1 MKKIILFVF
10 ITLTFANQF
19 FAQTDEKIAIV
30 DSMANLYSDYY
41 GFCGTVLIEKNG
53 EILLNKG
60 YGYASYELDIK
71 ASDSTKYQINSIT
84 KGFTRVVFDHLVNEG
99 KINYNDKLIK
109 YLPEIGQDKGNK
121 IKIKHLL
128 IHQTGLQEK
137 FLDDISRETR
147 LFQIKEISKLELNFE
162 PGTKEEYCNLNYTI
176 LGLIIERVSGYDL
189 ASAFEEFI
197 FKPLG
202 IKSASLDNAER
213 MLTNMA
219 IPHYVNQ
226 VNQTDKYI
234 HVYPKNNGKGY
245 AAGGII
251 MTTEDLLKW
260 AKAYHSNAFNLETE
274 NLENNTSKRY
284 GKAYDNYSVG
294 WTIDGEKIKY
304 AEVDGIGDGF
314 RSLYLYFPD
323 DDITIMYLTNSYYF
337 PSDYTS
343 SRNIVLY
350 DNIIYN
356 AANIML
362 GRSYQLPKP
371 TVGQILIEKAK
382 KGSNATQLISKYK
395 ELNKRKDNFVFDV
408 KQLNKLAYFLMENN
422 RHDDALKIL
431 NLNKKSYPEHWI
443 VFDGFAEYYIQSG
456 DKENAIKFLKLSL
469 EKNPNKWRE
478 QRKMNDIR
486 RNQLEI
492 LNLRKK

>member
-1 MKKIILFVF
+1 MKKTILFVF
-10 ITLTFANQF
+10 ITLIYANLI
-19 FAQTDEKIAIV
+19 FAQIDEKITVI
-30 DSMANLYSDYY
+30 DSMATLYSDYY
-41 GFCGTVLIEKNG
+41 GLCGTVLIEKNG

-60 YGYASYELDIK
+60 YGYASYELNIK

-99 KINYNDKLIK
+99 KIDYNDKLIK

-137 FLDDISRETR
+137 FFDDISRETR
-147 LFQIKEISKLELNFE
+147 LSQIKEISKLELKFE
-162 PGTKEEYCNLNYTI
+162 PGTEEEYCNLNYTI

-189 ASAFEEFI
+189 ASAFGEFI

-202 IKSASLDNAER
+202 MKSASLDNAER
-213 MLTNMA
+213 MLKNMA

-260 AKAYHSNAFNLETE
+260 AKAYHSNVFNLKIE
-274 NLENNTSKRY
+274 NLENNISKRY
-284 GKAYDNYSVG
+284 GKAYDNYSIG
-294 WTIDGEKIKY
+294 WAIDGKTRRY
-304 AEVDGIGDGF
+304 TEVDGIGDGF

-323 DDITIMYLTNSYYF
+323 DNMTIMYLNNSYYF
-337 PSDYTS
+337 PSDYNS

-362 GRSYQLPKP
+362 GRPYELPKP
-371 TVGQILIEKAK
+371 TISQILLEEAK
-382 KGSNATQLISKYK
+382 KGSKASQLISKYNELLQLK
-395 ELNKRKDNFVFDV
+395 EDYVFDV
-408 KQLNKLAYFLMENN
+408 KQLNRLAYYLMENN
-422 RHDDALKIL
+422 RHKDAYEIL
-431 NLNKKSYPEHWI
+431 IFNKQIYPKHWI
-443 VFDGFAEYYIQSG
+443 VYDGLAEYYIQLA
-456 DKENAIKFLKLSL
+456 DKKKAVEYINLSL
-469 EKNPNKWRE
+469 KMNPNKWRE

-486 RNQLEI
+486 RNNLEI
-492 LNLRKK
+492 LNYYKK